1 MFVILVHHFSIM
13 TLLLLN
19 VKVAPQD
26 QIAVPMKMDLYQY
39 ADADQATHQTST
51 MEYVTN
57 ALLANIGIPLDSMD
71 HNV

>member
-39 ADADQATHQTST
+39 ADADQATH
-51 MEYVTN
+51 
-57 ALLANIGIPLDSMD
+57 
-71 HNV
+71 